1 MKITYHGHSVVAI
14 ETKLGIKIL
23 IDPFINGNPLCDI
36 QSEKVEADYI
46 LVTHGHNDHL
56 GDAVEI
62 AKRCGST
69 IVSCPEI
76 IHFVEQNGVK
86 KTHGMNIGGSF
97 EFPFGKVKM
106 VYAQHSS
113 GYELEDKTLYMGNP
127 AGFVLSIEDKHLYH
141 AGDTAYFSD
150 MSLISEDF
158 NLDIAF
164 LPIGDNF
171 TMGIKDAVKASK
183 LLGANLNIPIH
194 FDTFPIIKQ
203 NPKEFVELLAEN
215 SGKVMSVGSSIEI

>member
-14 ETKLGIKIL
+14 ETKSGIKIL
-23 IDPFINGNPLCDI
+23 IDPFIKGNPLCDV
-36 QSEKVEADYI
+36 QVDEVEADYI

-69 IVSCPEI
+69 IISCPEI
-76 IHFVEQNGVK
+76 IHFVEQYGVK

-113 GYELEDKTLYMGNP
+113 GYELEETTLYMGNP

-158 NLDIAF
+158 DLDIAF

-183 LLGANLNIPIH
+183 LLKAHLNIPIH
-194 FDTFPIIKQ
+194 FNTFQVINQ
-203 NPKEFVELLAEN
+203 NPKEFVELLEN
-215 SGKVMSVGSSIEI
+215 DTGKVMSVGSSFEI